1 MRRLSVAAHR
11 LAGAAGAGM
20 IVAASLFP
28 IYMMAVESLKTAH
41 EDVVGNPFIVT
52 HPTLRWYLGLFAPVL
67 WLRGEA
73 FAREIPFVV
82 WFGNTAMVMGASL
95 ALTLAV
101 SVPAAYALGRLR
113 PPGWRLWRRI
123 LFGSYLI
130 PQTLAFLPMYQLIVR
145 LGLDDN
151 LLALLLVYPGLAI
164 PFCVW
169 LLSAYFQRLAPDV
182 EDAALVEGAS
192 RTAAL
197 LRVVLPM
204 SWPVV
209 AAAGIFALG
218 VITGDAIF
226 AAIFLPNQFHQ
237 TLSAGLGTLGASMA
251 DLSLVA
257 GVNLAAFSVVPVVA
271 AFAAAYV
278 RGLSAAMVEGG

>member
-1 MRRLSVAAHR
+1 MTRRPPGWGR
-11 LAGAAGAGM
+11 AGAAALIGVAG
-20 IVAASLFP
+20 LFP
-28 IYMMAVESLKTAH
+28 FYMMAVESLKTVR
-41 EDVVGNPFIVT
+41 EDVLGNPLLVI
-52 HPTLRWYLGLFAPVL
+52 HPTLQWYLGLFAPVL

-73 FAREIPFVV
+73 FVREIPFAVWLRNSAVV
-82 WFGNTAMVMGASL
+82 TGAAL

-101 SVPAAYALGRLR
+101 SVPAGYALGRLR
-113 PPGWRLWRRI
+113 PPGWRIFRRI

-130 PQTLAFLPMYQLIVR
+130 PQTLVFLPMYQLVAR

-151 LLALLLVYPGLAI
+151 ILALLLVYPGLAV

-169 LLSAYFQRLAPDV
+169 LLSAYFQRLGPEV
-182 EDAALVEGAS
+182 EEAALVEGAG
-192 RTAAL
+192 RTTAF

-209 AAAGIFALG
+209 VASGVFTLG

-226 AAIFLPNQFHQ
+226 AAVFLPNQFHQ
-237 TLSAGLGTLGASMA
+237 TLGAGLGALGASMA

-257 GVNLAAFSVVPVVA
+257 GVNLAAATVVPLVA
-271 AFAAAYV
+271 LLAGAYV